1 MQESLSHCR
10 VRRLTDST
18 LFLIL
23 LLTVS
28 SFQKPFAEAMLGTPN
43 QLHLVTDRQTVN
55 AHGQYKPCQPLGDQY
70 FLAIAATKAGGV
82 PQL

>member
-1 MQESLSHCR
+1 MVKRFTTLS
-10 VRRLTDST
+10 DSSADC
-18 LFLIL
+18 
-23 LLTVS
+23 S
-28 SFQKPFAEAMLGTPN
+28 SFQKPFAEAMLGTPS
-43 QLHLVTDRQTVN
+43 QLHVVTDRQTVN